1 MCSFIDMANSAR
13 TKNKDR
19 RPFVAATPKTVRQL
33 NKALVLD
40 LIREHQPLSRAE
52 LARLTGIHR
61 SNISIIV
68 EDLSEIGLIREERAK
83 NFGRGRT
90 PDLISFDRNACRVM
104 AVSLRRTHTTVVMAG
119 LSGHVD
125 NSFTFETPEYPQQF
139 AVAVGDAYRTLLQNA
154 SLMEANRAPLRQA
167 VVSIPGIV
175 TRGSGDKAAIW
186 TPGLPQYSGI
196 DLTAMLQ
203 EQLKIP
209 VLIANNAGLAALSVI
224 HDQEDK
230 MPNDFVLLVV
240 GDAGVGSGI
249 VLQRSLYS
257 GFDAA
262 FAGEVGHTVVD
273 PKGPPC
279 NCGRVGCWQQYICDE
294 ATWKR
299 YKPGTSY
306 SPAAFEEFLAAAE
319 SGSSKALSAL
329 RRTGEYLSLG
339 ISNVALTFNPE
350 QIVLA
355 GALMRV
361 WPLLDKQLQ
370 SAFFLPHHHILLKPL
385 KAPIDTLYLRGA
397 VEKAVSM
404 VLSGSEQT
412 FSKKKE

>member
-1 MCSFIDMANSAR
+1 MANSAK
-13 TKNKDR
+13 TKNKRR
-19 RPFVAATPKTVRQL
+19 RPFVTATPKTVRHL
-33 NKALVLD
+33 NRALVLD
-40 LIREHQPLSRAE
+40 LIRKHQPLSRAE

-68 EDLSEIGLIREERAK
+68 EELSEGGLIREERAK

-104 AVSLRRTHTTVVMAG
+104 AISLRRTHTTVVIAS
-119 LSGHVD
+119 LTGHVD
-125 NSFTFETPEYPQQF
+125 NSFSFETPERPQQF
-139 AVAVGDAYRTLLQNA
+139 VVAVGDACRTLLQNA
-154 SLMEANRAPLRQA
+154 SLMEANEAPLSQV

-175 TRGSGDKAAIW
+175 MRESGDNATIW
-186 TPGLPQYSGI
+186 APGLPQYCGV
-196 DLTAMLQ
+196 DLAAMLQ
-203 EQLKIP
+203 KQLKIP

-224 HDQEDK
+224 HDKADEI
-230 MPNDFVLLVV
+230 PNDFVLLVV

-262 FAGEVGHTVVD
+262 FAGEVGHTVID
-273 PKGPPC
+273 PKGPSC

-299 YKPGTSY
+299 YIPGTPY

-319 SGSSKALSAL
+319 SGSPKALGAL
-329 RRTGEYLSLG
+329 RRTAEYLSVG
-339 ISNVALTFNPE
+339 ISNIALTFNPE

-355 GALMRV
+355 GALTRV
-361 WPLLDKQLQ
+361 WSLLDRELQ
-370 SAFFLPHHHILLKPL
+370 STFFLPHHHILLKPL
-385 KAPIDTLYLRGA
+385 KTPIDTLYLRGA
-397 VEKAVSM
+397 VEKALSV
-404 VLSGSEQT
+404 VLSGSEQA
-412 FSKKKE
+412 FAKKKG